1 MAGIGTLINVTAI
14 VVGTTIGLLIKGG
27 LPQRFQDIIM
37 TAAGLVT
44 TFIGLSG
51 ALAGLLSVDGTGLA
65 TQNTMLIIGALFIGA
80 LIGEGINIE
89 RRLEGVGEWCRA
101 RIPSDNKGSSTF
113 VEGFVTSSLLFC
125 VGAMAIVGSL
135 EDGLNHNFSTLFAKS
150 MIDGVVAVVYAAT
163 LGIGVYLSA
172 LAVLVYQG
180 SITLLA
186 GIVRPY
192 LSDGVISQMSCVGS
206 ILIFA
211 LGINMLLNKKLKIG
225 NLLPAMFIPLFY
237 QLIMSL
243 LGIL

>member
-14 VVGTTIGLLIKGG
+14 VVGTTVGLLIKGG

-51 ALAGLLSVDGTGLA
+51 ALAGLLTVDGSGLA
-65 TQNTMLIIGALFIGA
+65 AQNTMLIIGALFMGA
-80 LIGEGINIE
+80 LIGEWINIE
-89 RRLEGVGEWCRA
+89 LKLEGVGEWCRS
-101 RIPSDNKGSSTF
+101 RIPSGNKGSSTF

-125 VGAMAIVGSL
+125 VGAMAIVGAL

-150 MIDGVVAVVYAAT
+150 VIDGVVAVVFAAT
-163 LGIGVYLSA
+163 LGVGVYLSA

-186 GIVRPY
+186 GVIRPY
-192 LSDGVISQMSCVGS
+192 LSETVIGQMSCVGS

-225 NLLPAMFIPLFY
+225 NLLPAMFIPLIY
-237 QLIMSL
+237 QLIMRL

>member
-14 VVGTTIGLLIKGG
+14 VVGTTVGLLIKGG

-51 ALAGLLSVDGTGLA
+51 ALAGLLTVDGNVLE

-80 LIGEGINIE
+80 LIGEWINIE
-89 RRLEGVGEWCRA
+89 LKLEGVGEWCRS
-101 RIPSDNKGSSTF
+101 RISSGNKGNSTF

-125 VGAMAIVGSL
+125 VGAMAIVGAL

-150 MIDGVVAVVYAAT
+150 VIDGVVAVVFAAT
-163 LGIGVYLSA
+163 LGVGVYLSA

-186 GIVRPY
+186 GVIRPY
-192 LSDGVISQMSCVGS
+192 LSQTVIGQMSCVGS

-211 LGINMLLNKKLKIG
+211 LGINMILNKKLKIG
-225 NLLPAMFIPLFY
+225 NLLPAMFIPLIY
-237 QLIMSL
+237 QLFMSL

>member
-14 VVGTTIGLLIKGG
+14 VVGTTLGLLIKGG

-51 ALAGLLSVDGTGLA
+51 ALAGLLTIEGNGLA

-80 LIGEGINIE
+80 LLGEWINIE
-89 RRLEGVGEWCRA
+89 QKLEYVGEWCRFK
-101 RIPSDNKGSSTF
+101 ISSQNQGTGTF

-125 VGAMAIVGSL
+125 VGAMAIVGAL

-150 MIDGVVAVVYAAT
+150 VIDGVVAVVFAAT

-172 LAVLVYQG
+172 LAVFIYQG
-180 SITLLA
+180 SITVLA
-186 GIVRPY
+186 GIIRPY
-192 LSDGVISQMSCVGS
+192 LSEGVIGQMSCVGS

-211 LGINMLLNKKLKIG
+211 LGINMIFDKKLKIG
-225 NLLPAMFIPLFY
+225 NLLPAMFIPLIY
-237 QLIMSL
+237 QLIMHL